1 MLTNRLIAEEKQ
13 DIRLACSVTG
23 QPLPSIT
30 WSRSVGNVPEKRTEV
45 RSGNLTIHSVTKND
59 RGTYICK
66 AENMLGSATD
76 TAQLVIFAASRFK
89 VSPPEEVTPV
99 FGFSAH
105 LPCVA
110 ESDLKPTIA
119 WTKDS
124 KTSLPVESTVLQN
137 GTMLITNIKKS
148 HEGSILHL

>member
-1 MLTNRLIAEEKQ
+1 MAEEKQ
-13 DIRLACSVTG
+13 NVTIACTATG
-23 QPLPSIT
+23 QPFPSVK
-30 WSRSVGNVPEKRTEV
+30 WYKSVGSLPEDRAEV
-45 RSGNLTIHSVTKND
+45 KNGYLTIYNVSRKDGGV
-59 RGTYICK
+59 YICNV
-66 AENMLGSATD
+66 ENILGSTAD
-76 TAQLVIFAASRFK
+76 TAQLVIFSRLQFK
-89 VSPPEEVTPV
+89 VRPPQEVTPV
-99 FGFSAH
+99 FGSSVH